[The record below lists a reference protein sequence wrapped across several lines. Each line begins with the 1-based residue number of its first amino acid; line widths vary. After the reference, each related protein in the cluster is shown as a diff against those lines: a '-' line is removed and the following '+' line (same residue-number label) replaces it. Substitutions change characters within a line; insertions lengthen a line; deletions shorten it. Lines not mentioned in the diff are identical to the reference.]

1 MMNVR
6 FNKIKNIFLAAL
18 AVLMLFLSFPQ
29 VLYAKN
35 PDSSKIY
42 VTDEA
47 EILSDTKES
56 KLQKKCKSVSKN
68 CKTDVAVLTI
78 SKGLDYTDLDNYVRT
93 FAKEKGY
100 AYDASSSEADYIVYV
115 IDMKSRA
122 VRVVTSGIAK
132 SDISQ
137 SDLQSIIDK
146 TTSTLSD
153 GNYYKACVKYTD
165 ITQKLLSTS
174 KTYKLFLYMPIKLG
188 IAAVI
193 AIIVVLVMMFNAKT
207 KMTVDGN
214 TYAKNGVHVYRR
226 EDRFI
231 NTTVTTRTIE
241 TNNSSGG
248 SSGGE
253 ERDVYFEQA
262 GKFII
267 EKEKASI
274 GMLQRMYK
282 IGFNRAARIMDQ
294 LCDAGVVGPEEGTKP
309 RKVLMSM
316 EEFENIL

>member
-132 SDISQ
+132 ADISQ
-137 SDLQSIIDK
+137 SAIFADSNTPLSSGFIAM
-146 TTSTLSD
+146 STPAAPQLFAVASM
-153 GNYYKACVKYTD
+153 
-165 ITQKLLSTS
+165 LLSQAAPN
-174 KTYKLFLYMPIKLG
+174 PI
-188 IAAVI
+188 
-193 AIIVVLVMMFNAKT
+193 
-207 KMTVDGN
+207 
-214 TYAKNGVHVYRR
+214 
-226 EDRFI
+226 
-231 NTTVTTRTIE
+231 
-241 TNNSSGG
+241 SS
-248 SSGGE
+248 
-253 ERDVYFEQA
+253 R
-262 GKFII
+262 
-267 EKEKASI
+267 
-274 GMLQRMYK
+274 
-282 IGFNRAARIMDQ
+282 
-294 LCDAGVVGPEEGTKP
+294 
-309 RKVLMSM
+309 LMS
-316 EEFENIL
+316 

>member
-29 VLYAKN
+29 VLYAKD

-165 ITQKLLSTS
+165 ITQNLLSTS
-174 KTYKLFLYMPIKLG
+174 KT
-188 IAAVI
+188 
-193 AIIVVLVMMFNAKT
+193 
-207 KMTVDGN
+207 
-214 TYAKNGVHVYRR
+214 
-226 EDRFI
+226 
-231 NTTVTTRTIE
+231 
-241 TNNSSGG
+241 
-248 SSGGE
+248 
-253 ERDVYFEQA
+253 
-262 GKFII
+262 
-267 EKEKASI
+267 
-274 GMLQRMYK
+274 
-282 IGFNRAARIMDQ
+282 
-294 LCDAGVVGPEEGTKP
+294 
-309 RKVLMSM
+309 
-316 EEFENIL
+316 

>member
-29 VLYAKN
+29 VLYAKD

-68 CKTDVAVLTI
+68 CKTDV
-78 SKGLDYTDLDNYVRT
+78 DYTDLDNYVRT

-165 ITQKLLSTS
+165 ITQNLLSTS

-193 AIIVVLVMMFNAKT
+193 AIVVVLVMMFNAKA

-214 TYAKNGVHVYRR
+214 TYAKNGIHVYRR

-248 SSGGE
+248 SSGGGGGNSGS
-253 ERDVYFEQA
+253 A
-262 GKFII
+262 GGHF
-267 EKEKASI
+267 
-274 GMLQRMYK
+274 
-282 IGFNRAARIMDQ
+282 
-294 LCDAGVVGPEEGTKP
+294 
-309 RKVLMSM
+309 
-316 EEFENIL
+316 

>member
-1 MMNVR
+1 M
-6 FNKIKNIFLAAL
+6 KKFLD
-18 AVLMLFLSFPQ
+18 
-29 VLYAKN
+29 
-35 PDSSKIY
+35 DS
-42 VTDEA
+42 VE
-47 EILSDTKES
+47 
-56 KLQKKCKSVSKN
+56 N
-68 CKTDVAVLTI
+68 
-78 SKGLDYTDLDNYVRT
+78 
-93 FAKEKGY
+93 AKEKGY

-165 ITQKLLSTS
+165 ITQNLLSTS

-193 AIIVVLVMMFNAKT
+193 AIIVVLVMMFNAKA

-248 SSGGE
+248 SSGGGGGNSGS
-253 ERDVYFEQA
+253 A
-262 GKFII
+262 GGHF
-267 EKEKASI
+267 
-274 GMLQRMYK
+274 
-282 IGFNRAARIMDQ
+282 
-294 LCDAGVVGPEEGTKP
+294 
-309 RKVLMSM
+309 
-316 EEFENIL
+316 

>member
-1 MMNVR
+1 MKLYNTLTKKKEEFVPLQEGKVTMYVCGPTVYNFIHIGNARPMIVFDTVRRYMEYKGYEVNFVSNFTDVDDKIIKKSIEEGVSAEEVSERYIKECKKDMADMNV
-6 FNKIKNIFLAAL
+6 KPATTHPQATQEIDGMIAMIET
-18 AVLMLFLSFPQ
+18 LM
-29 VLYAKN
+29 
-35 PDSSKIY
+35 
-42 VTDEA
+42 
-47 EILSDTKES
+47 
-56 KLQKKCKSVSKN
+56 
-68 CKTDVAVLTI
+68 
-78 SKGLDYTDLDNYVRT
+78 
-93 FAKEKGY
+93 EKGY

-165 ITQKLLSTS
+165 ITQNLLSTS

-248 SSGGE
+248 SSGGGGGNSGS
-253 ERDVYFEQA
+253 A
-262 GKFII
+262 GGHF
-267 EKEKASI
+267 
-274 GMLQRMYK
+274 
-282 IGFNRAARIMDQ
+282 
-294 LCDAGVVGPEEGTKP
+294 
-309 RKVLMSM
+309 
-316 EEFENIL
+316 

>member
-29 VLYAKN
+29 VLYAKD

-78 SKGLDYTDLDNYVRT
+78 SKG
-93 FAKEKGY
+93 Y

-122 VRVVTSGIAK
+122 VRVVTSGKAK

-174 KTYKLFLYMPIKLG
+174 KTYKLYLYMPIKLG

-193 AIIVVLVMMFNAKT
+193 AIVVVLVMMFNAKA

-214 TYAKNGVHVYRR
+214 TYAKNGIHVYRR

-248 SSGGE
+248 SSGGGGGNSGS
-253 ERDVYFEQA
+253 A
-262 GKFII
+262 GGHF
-267 EKEKASI
+267 
-274 GMLQRMYK
+274 
-282 IGFNRAARIMDQ
+282 
-294 LCDAGVVGPEEGTKP
+294 
-309 RKVLMSM
+309 
-316 EEFENIL
+316 

>member
-1 MMNVR
+1 M
-6 FNKIKNIFLAAL
+6 II
-18 AVLMLFLSFPQ
+18 
-29 VLYAKN
+29 
-35 PDSSKIY
+35 
-42 VTDEA
+42 T
-47 EILSDTKES
+47 
-56 KLQKKCKSVSKN
+56 
-68 CKTDVAVLTI
+68 
-78 SKGLDYTDLDNYVRT
+78 RT

-122 VRVVTSGIAK
+122 VRVVTSGKAK

-174 KTYKLFLYMPIKLG
+174 KTYKLYLYMPIKLG

-193 AIIVVLVMMFNAKT
+193 AIVVVLVMMFNAKA
-207 KMTVDGN
+207 KMTVDGIHMQ
-214 TYAKNGVHVYRR
+214 KNDHSYVYRR

-248 SSGGE
+248 SSGGGGGE
-253 ERDVYFEQA
+253 S
-262 GKFII
+262 GKCRGGHF
-267 EKEKASI
+267 
-274 GMLQRMYK
+274 
-282 IGFNRAARIMDQ
+282 
-294 LCDAGVVGPEEGTKP
+294 
-309 RKVLMSM
+309 
-316 EEFENIL
+316 

>member
-1 MMNVR
+1 MYKETTICICIIILIIWLDILTQNYT
-6 FNKIKNIFLAAL
+6 KTSTIEITEC
-18 AVLMLFLSFPQ
+18 LSE
-29 VLYAKN
+29 LK
-35 PDSSKIY
+35 K
-42 VTDEA
+42 
-47 EILSDTKES
+47 EIED
-56 KLQKKCKSVSKN
+56 KSLEN
-68 CKTDVAVLTI
+68 
-78 SKGLDYTDLDNYVRT
+78 
-93 FAKEKGY
+93 AKEKGY

-165 ITQKLLSTS
+165 ITQNLLSTS

-193 AIIVVLVMMFNAKT
+193 AIVVVLVMMFNAKA

-248 SSGGE
+248 SSGGGGGNSGS
-253 ERDVYFEQA
+253 A
-262 GKFII
+262 GGHF
-267 EKEKASI
+267 
-274 GMLQRMYK
+274 
-282 IGFNRAARIMDQ
+282 
-294 LCDAGVVGPEEGTKP
+294 
-309 RKVLMSM
+309 
-316 EEFENIL
+316 

>member
-29 VLYAKN
+29 VLYAKD

-115 IDMKSRA
+115 
-122 VRVVTSGIAK
+122 RVVTSGIAK

-165 ITQKLLSTS
+165 ITQNLLSTS

-193 AIIVVLVMMFNAKT
+193 AIIVVLVMMFNAKA

-214 TYAKNGVHVYRR
+214 TYAKNGIHVYRR

-248 SSGGE
+248 SSGGGGGNSGS
-253 ERDVYFEQA
+253 A
-262 GKFII
+262 GGHF
-267 EKEKASI
+267 
-274 GMLQRMYK
+274 
-282 IGFNRAARIMDQ
+282 
-294 LCDAGVVGPEEGTKP
+294 
-309 RKVLMSM
+309 
-316 EEFENIL
+316 